1 MKRVMARTPVS
12 TETVSTTPPTLER
25 SLAAIREQ
33 LASVLDELRARYRV
47 RSLAVFGSRVRGEA
61 GPDSDLDVLVSFEVL
76 PDLITFTALQQELED
91 ALGMRVDLVLRD
103 SLKPRL
109 RPQILREA
117 VAV

>member
-1 MKRVMARTPVS
+1 MKRVMTRNPASAKTA
-12 TETVSTTPPTLER
+12 STTPPTLDKSLETIHER
-25 SLAAIREQ
+25 
-33 LASVLDELRARYRV
+33 LASVLNELRTRYRV

-61 GPDSDLDVLVSFEVL
+61 GPDSDLDVLVGFEVL

-91 ALGMRVDLVLRD
+91 VLGMRVDLVLRD